1 MYIYIYIY
9 NQPRLTSINQ
19 YFLQAITNAIQLQ
32 IIVKIYAKFHVLFKN
47 ILWKITTK
55 FISTLVLSL
64 AHKKISYIGWSLA
77 NGNTKD
83 PIVGEI
89 HSIARSDL
97 I

>member
-1 MYIYIYIY
+1 M
-9 NQPRLTSINQ
+9 INQ
-19 YFLQAITNAIQLQ
+19 YFLQAITTAIQLQ
-32 IIVKIYAKFHVLFKN
+32 IIVKIYAKFHALFKN
-47 ILWKITTK
+47 ILRKITTK

-64 AHKKISYIGWSLA
+64 AHKKIYYIGWSLA
-77 NGNTKD
+77 NGNKKD